1 MLATHRSDGGNSTD
15 SVKEEFQMNKFLN
28 PWLAYSMLVLVLSG
42 LGGCSKSVETPTT
55 PTDASITDAV
65 KANLSSDSQLSG
77 QRVDVT
83 VSNGEVTL
91 SGEVSSDAA
100 HLQAYKLANETPG
113 VKKVNDL
120 LQVRPVAVSTA
131 PQEPPP
137 VASSKSPAA
146 SRPSSSVRPSS
157 SPSGQSAGMSSA
169 PATGPAAQPPGSSS
183 VAPSAPPPPPPP
195 RVVSIPA
202 GTSIQVQMID
212 SVDSATNKIGD
223 TFLASLA
230 APIVVNNE
238 VIIPKNADVQV
249 KLESAKTSGKFT
261 GQSEL
266 TLALDSVKFR
276 GKSYPLTS
284 STFQQVGQSRG
295 KDTAKKTAIGAAI
308 GTAIGA
314 IAGGGKGAAIG
325 AGIGAG
331 SGAAAQVFMKGKQ
344 VKVPSETKIDF
355 QLEQPVDVTM
365 SGSQK

>member
-1 MLATHRSDGGNSTD
+1 
-15 SVKEEFQMNKFLN
+15 MNKFLSR
-28 PWLAYSMLVLVLSG
+28 WLAYSMLLLALSG
-42 LGGCSKSVETPTT
+42 LGGCAKPVETPT
-55 PTDASITDAV
+55 PTDASITEAV
-65 KANLSSDSQLSG
+65 KTSLSTDSQLSG

-91 SGEVSSDAA
+91 SGEVPTDAA

-113 VKKVNDL
+113 VTKVNDL
-120 LQVRPVAVSTA
+120 LQVRPGAGLA
-131 PQEPPP
+131 QAQEPTP
-137 VASSKSPAA
+137 VAGPRSAA
-146 SRPSSSVRPSS
+146 SRPSARPSS
-157 SPSGQSAGMSSA
+157 TQSGGSSSA
-169 PATGPAAQPPGSSS
+169 PASAAPIEPTRSSP
-183 VAPSAPPPPPPP
+183 VTPSAPPPPPPP
-195 RVVSIPA
+195 RVVTIPA
-202 GTSIQVQMID
+202 GTSVQVQMID
-212 SVDSATNKIGD
+212 SVDSATGKIGD

-238 VIIPKNADVQV
+238 VIIPKDADVHV
-249 KLESAKTSGKFT
+249 KLASAKTSGKFT

-276 GKSYPLTS
+276 GQSYPLNST
-284 STFQQVGQSRG
+284 TFQQVGESRG

-355 QLEQPVDVTM
+355 QLEQPVDVTL
-365 SGSQK
+365 SAGKK

>member
-1 MLATHRSDGGNSTD
+1 M
-15 SVKEEFQMNKFLN
+15 KILN
-28 PWLAYSMLVLVLSG
+28 RWLAYSLFAVLVSG
-42 LGGCSKSVETPTT
+42 LGGCSKSAETPTT
-55 PTDASITDAV
+55 PTDASITDALR
-65 KANLSSDSQLSG
+65 ASLSSDTQLTG

-91 SGEVSSDAA
+91 SGEVLTDAA
-100 HLQAYKLANETPG
+100 HLQAYKLASETPG

-120 LQVRPVAVSTA
+120 LQVRPAAASTA

-137 VASSKSPAA
+137 AMGSARAQTGSSKPSARPSPSQSAGAYNAPAA
-146 SRPSSSVRPSS
+146 S
-157 SPSGQSAGMSSA
+157 
-169 PATGPAAQPPGSSS
+169 PASQPAGSSS

-195 RVVSIPA
+195 RVVTIPA

-212 SVDSATNKIGD
+212 SVDSATNKVGD

-230 APIVVNNE
+230 APIVVNDE
-238 VIIPKNADVQV
+238 VIIPKNADVQI
-249 KLESAKTSGKFT
+249 KLASAKTSGKFT

-266 TLALDSVKFR
+266 TVELDSVKFR
-276 GKSYPLTS
+276 GQSYPLTS
-284 STFQQVGQSRG
+284 STFQQVGESRG

-355 QLEQPVDVTM
+355 QLEQPVDVTL
-365 SGSQK
+365 SASKK

>member
-1 MLATHRSDGGNSTD
+1 MKRFSKRS
-15 SVKEEFQMNKFLN
+15 
-28 PWLAYSMLVLVLSG
+28 LAYSMLVLAVSG
-42 LGGCSKSVETPTT
+42 LWGCARSAETPAT
-55 PTDASITDAV
+55 PTDASITDAL
-65 KANLSSDSQLSG
+65 KASLSSDPQLSAD
-77 QRVDVT
+77 RVAVT

-120 LQVRPVAVSTA
+120 LQVRPAAASA
-131 PQEPPP
+131 PPQEPPA
-137 VASSKSPAA
+137 VAVSK
-146 SRPSSSVRPSS
+146 
-157 SPSGQSAGMSSA
+157 A
-169 PATGPAAQPPGSSS
+169 PAGSARQPSRSQGAGTSGVPATAPISQPAGSSS
-183 VAPSAPPPPPPP
+183 VAPSAPPPPPP
-195 RVVSIPA
+195 RVVTIPA
-202 GTSIQVQMID
+202 GTSVQIQMID

-230 APIVVNNE
+230 APIVVDNE
-238 VIIPKNADVQV
+238 VIIPKDADVQV
-249 KLESAKTSGKFT
+249 KLASAKTSGKFT

-266 TLALDSVKFR
+266 TLELDSVKYR

-284 STFQQVGQSRG
+284 STFQQVGASRG

-331 SGAAAQVFMKGKQ
+331 SGAATQVFMKGKQ

-355 QLEQPVDVTM
+355 QLEQPVDVTPV
-365 SGSQK
+365 GK

>member
-1 MLATHRSDGGNSTD
+1 M
-15 SVKEEFQMNKFLN
+15 KKFSN
-28 PWLAYSMLVLVLSG
+28 RWLAYSMLLLAISG
-42 LGGCSKSVETPTT
+42 LGGCAKSVETPT

-65 KANLSSDSQLSG
+65 KANLSTDSQLSG

-91 SGEVSSDAA
+91 SGEVSTDAA

-120 LQVRPVAVSTA
+120 LQVRPAAASA
-131 PQEPPP
+131 QLQEPPP
-137 VASSKSPAA
+137 VASSKSTA
-146 SRPSSSVRPSS
+146 SRPSAKPSS
-157 SPSGQSAGMSSA
+157 SQAGGTSSA
-169 PATGPAAQPPGSSS
+169 PVSAASPEPTGPSS

-195 RVVSIPA
+195 RVITIPE
-202 GTSIQVQMID
+202 GTSVQVQMID
-212 SVDSATNKIGD
+212 SVDSATGKIGD

-238 VIIPKNADVQV
+238 VIIPKDADVYV
-249 KLESAKTSGKFT
+249 KLASAKTSGKFT

-266 TLALDSVKFR
+266 TLGLDSVKFR
-276 GKSYPLTS
+276 GTSYPLNS
-284 STFQQVGQSRG
+284 STFQQVGESRG

-331 SGAAAQVFMKGKQ
+331 SGAATQVFMKGKQ

-355 QLEQPVDVTM
+355 QLEQPVDVTV
-365 SGSQK
+365 SGGKK

>member
-1 MLATHRSDGGNSTD
+1 MKRL
-15 SVKEEFQMNKFLN
+15 LN
-28 PWLAYSMLVLVLSG
+28 RWLAYSMLFLVISG
-42 LGGCSKSVETPTT
+42 LGGCAKSAETPST

-65 KANLSSDSQLSG
+65 KASLSSDSQLSG

-120 LQVRPVAVSTA
+120 LQVRPAAASA
-131 PQEPPP
+131 QSQEPPP
-137 VASSKSPAA
+137 VASSKSPSGPLRPSAK
-146 SRPSSSVRPSS
+146 PSSSQPAVT
-157 SPSGQSAGMSSA
+157 SSA
-169 PATGPAAQPPGSSS
+169 PATAPAAQPSASSS
-183 VAPSAPPPPPPP
+183 VAPSAPQPPPPP

-249 KLESAKTSGKFT
+249 KLASAKTSGKFT

-284 STFQQVGQSRG
+284 STFQQMGESRG

-325 AGIGAG
+325 AGVGAG

-355 QLEQPVDVTM
+355 QLEQPVDVTL
-365 SGSQK
+365 SAGKK

>member
-1 MLATHRSDGGNSTD
+1 MKKLSNR
-15 SVKEEFQMNKFLN
+15 
-28 PWLAYSMLVLVLSG
+28 WLAYSMLVLVVLG
-42 LGGCSKSVETPTT
+42 LGGCAKSAETPTT
-55 PTDASITDAV
+55 PTDTSITDAV
-65 KANLSSDSQLSG
+65 KASLSSDSQLSG

-91 SGEVSSDAA
+91 SGEVSDDAA

-120 LQVRPVAVSTA
+120 LQVRPAAASVQ
-131 PQEPPP
+131 PQEPPAVP
-137 VASSKSPAA
+137 SSKSPAGS
-146 SRPSSSVRPSS
+146 SRSSVKPSSSHVA
-157 SPSGQSAGMSSA
+157 GSASA
-169 PATGPAAQPPGSSS
+169 PAVPVAPPTGSSS
-183 VAPSAPPPPPPP
+183 MATSAPPPPP
-195 RVVSIPA
+195 RVVTIPP
-202 GTSIQVQMID
+202 GTSVQVQMID
-212 SVDSATNKIGD
+212 SVDSATNKVGD

-238 VIIPKNADVQV
+238 VIIPKNADVQI
-249 KLESAKTSGKFT
+249 KLASAKTSGKFT

-266 TLALDSVKFR
+266 TLELDSVKFR
-276 GKSYPLTS
+276 GKSYPLSS

-325 AGIGAG
+325 AGVGAG

-355 QLEQPVDVTM
+355 QLEQPVDVTAPA
-365 SGSQK
+365 SK

>member
-1 MLATHRSDGGNSTD
+1 MRKSNR
-15 SVKEEFQMNKFLN
+15 
-28 PWLAYSMLVLVLSG
+28 WLAYSILALVFSG
-42 LGGCSKSVETPTT
+42 LAGCSKPTETPAT
-55 PTDASITDAV
+55 PTDASITDAIR
-65 KANLSSDSQLSG
+65 ASLASDSQLSG

-100 HLQAYKLANETPG
+100 HLQAYKLATETAG

-120 LQVRPVAVSTA
+120 LQVRPDVASAV
-131 PQEPPP
+131 PPEQP
-137 VASSKSPAA
+137 RAIASSKRQSASSKPSAQSGGTPQAPSAVAPPQSAGAA
-146 SRPSSSVRPSS
+146 SSSV
-157 SPSGQSAGMSSA
+157 SP
-169 PATGPAAQPPGSSS
+169 P
-183 VAPSAPPPPPPP
+183 APPPPPPP
-195 RVVSIPA
+195 RVVTIPA
-202 GTSIQVQMID
+202 GTSVQVQMID

-230 APIVVNNE
+230 APIVVNDE
-238 VIIPKNADVQV
+238 VIIPKNADVQI
-249 KLESAKTSGKFT
+249 KLASAKTSGKFT

-266 TLALDSVKFR
+266 TLELDSVKFR

-331 SGAAAQVFMKGKQ
+331 SGAASQVFMKGKQ

-355 QLEQPVDVTM
+355 QLEQPVDVTAPR
-365 SGSQK
+365 K

>member
-1 MLATHRSDGGNSTD
+1 MKRL
-15 SVKEEFQMNKFLN
+15 LN
-28 PWLAYSMLVLVLSG
+28 RWLAYSMLFLVISG
-42 LGGCSKSVETPTT
+42 LGGCAKSAETPST

-65 KANLSSDSQLSG
+65 KASLSTDSQLSG

-120 LQVRPVAVSTA
+120 LQVRPAAVSA
-131 PQEPPP
+131 QAQEPPP
-137 VASSKSPAA
+137 IASSKSPSGI
-146 SRPSSSVRPSS
+146 SRPSAKPSS
-157 SPSGQSAGMSSA
+157 SQSAVTSSA
-169 PATGPAAQPPGSSS
+169 PATAPAAQPSGSSS
-183 VAPSAPPPPPPP
+183 VAPSAPQPPPPP

-249 KLESAKTSGKFT
+249 KLASAKTSGKFT

-284 STFQQVGQSRG
+284 STFQQMGESRG

-355 QLEQPVDVTM
+355 QLEQPVDVTL
-365 SGSQK
+365 SAAKK

>member
-1 MLATHRSDGGNSTD
+1 M
-15 SVKEEFQMNKFLN
+15 KKFLN
-28 PWLAYSMLVLVLSG
+28 RSLAYSLLLLAISG
-42 LGGCSKSVETPTT
+42 LAGCAKPAETPA

-65 KANLSSDSQLSG
+65 KTSLSTDSQLSG
-77 QRVDVT
+77 ERVDVT

-91 SGEVSSDAA
+91 SGEVTTDGA

-120 LQVRPVAVSTA
+120 LQVRPAA
-131 PQEPPP
+131 AAQAQEPPP
-137 VASSKSPAA
+137 VASSKSQA
-146 SRPSSSVRPSS
+146 SRPSAKPSS
-157 SPSGQSAGMSSA
+157 PQSGGTSSA
-169 PATGPAAQPPGSSS
+169 PTSTAATQPTGSSS
-183 VAPSAPPPPPPP
+183 VIPSAPPPPPPP
-195 RVVSIPA
+195 RIVSIPA

-238 VIIPKNADVQV
+238 VIIPKDADVQV
-249 KLESAKTSGKFT
+249 KLASAKTSGKFT

-266 TLALDSVKFR
+266 TLALDSLKFR

-284 STFQQVGQSRG
+284 STFQQMGQSRG

-331 SGAAAQVFMKGKQ
+331 SGAATQVFMKGKQ

-365 SGSQK
+365 SASKSSR

>member
-1 MLATHRSDGGNSTD
+1 MKKSNR
-15 SVKEEFQMNKFLN
+15 
-28 PWLAYSMLVLVLSG
+28 WLAYSILALVFSG
-42 LGGCSKSVETPTT
+42 LVGCSKSAEIPTT
-55 PTDASITDAV
+55 PTDASITDAL
-65 KANLSSDSQLSG
+65 KASLSADSQLSG

-91 SGEVSSDAA
+91 SGEVSTDAA
-100 HLQAYKLANETPG
+100 HLQAYKLATETAG

-120 LQVRPVAVSTA
+120 LQVRPAAASA
-131 PQEPPP
+131 AASEPPP
-137 VASSKSPAA
+137 AMASSRTQGGS
-146 SRPSSSVRPSS
+146 SRPSAQAAGTSRAPSAVP
-157 SPSGQSAGMSSA
+157 PSQPAGA
-169 PATGPAAQPPGSSS
+169 GSSS
-183 VAPSAPPPPPPP
+183 VAPSAPPPPPPA
-195 RVVSIPA
+195 RVVTIPA
-202 GTSIQVQMID
+202 GTSVQVQMID
-212 SVDSATNKIGD
+212 SVDSAANKIGD

-230 APIVVNNE
+230 APIVVNDE
-238 VIIPKNADVQV
+238 VIIPKNADVHI
-249 KLESAKTSGKFT
+249 KLASAKTSGKFT

-266 TLALDSVKFR
+266 TLELDSVKFR

-355 QLEQPVDVTM
+355 QLEQPVDVTAPR
-365 SGSQK
+365 K

>member
-1 MLATHRSDGGNSTD
+1 M
-15 SVKEEFQMNKFLN
+15 KKFSN
-28 PWLAYSMLVLVLSG
+28 RWLAYSMLLLAISG
-42 LGGCSKSVETPTT
+42 LGGCAKSVETPT

-65 KANLSSDSQLSG
+65 KANLSTDSQLSG

-91 SGEVSSDAA
+91 SGEVSTDAA

-120 LQVRPVAVSTA
+120 LQVRPAAASA
-131 PQEPPP
+131 QLQEPPP
-137 VASSKSPAA
+137 VASSKSTA
-146 SRPSSSVRPSS
+146 SRPSAKPSS
-157 SPSGQSAGMSSA
+157 SQAGGTSSA
-169 PATGPAAQPPGSSS
+169 PVSAASPEPTGPSS

-195 RVVSIPA
+195 RVITIPE
-202 GTSIQVQMID
+202 GTSVQVQMID
-212 SVDSATNKIGD
+212 SVDSATGKIGD

-238 VIIPKNADVQV
+238 VIIPKNADVYV
-249 KLESAKTSGKFT
+249 KLASAKTSGKFT

-266 TLALDSVKFR
+266 TLALDSMKFH
-276 GKSYPLTS
+276 GKSYPLNST
-284 STFQQVGQSRG
+284 TFQQVGESRG

-331 SGAAAQVFMKGKQ
+331 SGAATQVFMKGKQ

-355 QLEQPVDVTM
+355 QLEQPVDVTV
-365 SGSQK
+365 SAGKK

>member
-1 MLATHRSDGGNSTD
+1 
-15 SVKEEFQMNKFLN
+15 MNKFLN
-28 PWLAYSMLVLVLSG
+28 RGMAYLILLLAVCG
-42 LGGCSKSVETPTT
+42 LGGCTKSVETPTT

-65 KANLSSDSQLSG
+65 KASLSTDYQLSG

-91 SGEVSSDAA
+91 SGEVPTDAA
-100 HLQAYKLANETPG
+100 HLQAYKLASETPG

-120 LQVRPVAVSTA
+120 LQVRPAAASA
-131 PQEPPP
+131 QPQEPPP
-137 VASSKSPAA
+137 AMTSSKSHAGSSKPAVKPA
-146 SRPSSSVRPSS
+146 PSQSAAGPSSTP
-157 SPSGQSAGMSSA
+157 AMA
-169 PATGPAAQPPGSSS
+169 PTSQPAGSSS
-183 VAPSAPPPPPPP
+183 VAQSAPPPPPPP
-195 RVVSIPA
+195 RVVTIPA
-202 GTSIQVQMID
+202 GSSVQVQMID
-212 SVDSATNKIGD
+212 SVDSETNKVGD

-238 VIIPKNADVQV
+238 VIIPKNADVQI
-249 KLESAKTSGKFT
+249 KLASTKTSGKFT

-266 TLALDSVKFR
+266 TLGLDSVKYH
-276 GKSYPLTS
+276 GKSYQLTS
-284 STFQQVGQSRG
+284 STFQQVGESRG

-331 SGAAAQVFMKGKQ
+331 SGAATQVFMKGKQ

-355 QLEQPVDVTM
+355 KLEQPVDITM
-365 SGSQK
+365 SAGKK

>member
-1 MLATHRSDGGNSTD
+1 MKRL
-15 SVKEEFQMNKFLN
+15 LN
-28 PWLAYSMLVLVLSG
+28 RWLAYSMLLAVVSG
-42 LGGCSKSVETPTT
+42 LGGCAKSAEIPGT

-65 KANLSSDSQLSG
+65 KANLSTDSQLSG
-77 QRVDVT
+77 ERVDVT

-91 SGEVSSDAA
+91 SGEVSSDGA

-120 LQVRPVAVSTA
+120 LQVRPAASA
-131 PQEPPP
+131 EAQQPPP
-137 VASSKSPAA
+137 AASSKSTAA
-146 SRPSSSVRPSS
+146 SSRSAAKPSSS
-157 SPSGQSAGMSSA
+157 QAAGTSSA
-169 PATGPAAQPPGSSS
+169 PASAPAALPTGSAS

-195 RVVSIPA
+195 RVVTIPA
-202 GTSIQVQMID
+202 GTSVQVQMID

-230 APIVVNNE
+230 APIVVNDE
-238 VIIPKNADVQV
+238 VIIPKNADVNI
-249 KLESAKTSGKFT
+249 KLASAKTSGKFT

-266 TLALDSVKFR
+266 TLQLDSVKFR
-276 GKSYPLTS
+276 GKSYPLAST
-284 STFQQVGQSRG
+284 TFQQVGQSRG

-331 SGAAAQVFMKGKQ
+331 SGAASQVFMKGKQ

-355 QLEQPVDVTM
+355 QLEQPVDVTLPA
-365 SGSQK
+365 SKK

>member
-1 MLATHRSDGGNSTD
+1 M
-15 SVKEEFQMNKFLN
+15 KKFLSR
-28 PWLAYSMLVLVLSG
+28 WLAYSMLSLAVSG
-42 LGGCSKSVETPTT
+42 LLGCAKHAEAPTA
-55 PTDASITDAV
+55 TDASITAAV
-65 KANLSSDSQLSG
+65 KTSLSTDSQLSG
-77 QRVDVT
+77 QSVDVT

-91 SGEVSSDAA
+91 SGEVSNDAA

-120 LQVRPVAVSTA
+120 LQVRPAAASA
-131 PQEPPP
+131 QAQEPPP
-137 VASSKSPAA
+137 VASSKSPA
-146 SRPSSSVRPSS
+146 SRPSAKPSS
-157 SPSGQSAGMSSA
+157 SHSGGTSSA
-169 PATGPAAQPPGSSS
+169 PTSVAPTEPTRSSPA
-183 VAPSAPPPPPPP
+183 APSAPPPPPPP
-195 RVVSIPA
+195 PPPRVVTIPA

-249 KLESAKTSGKFT
+249 KLASAKTSGKFT

-276 GKSYPLTS
+276 GNSYPLNST
-284 STFQQVGQSRG
+284 TFQQVGESRG

-355 QLEQPVDVTM
+355 QLEQPVDVTV
-365 SGSQK
+365 SAGKK

>member
-1 MLATHRSDGGNSTD
+1 M
-15 SVKEEFQMNKFLN
+15 KKFLN
-28 PWLAYSMLVLVLSG
+28 RWLAYSMLLLAISG
-42 LGGCSKSVETPTT
+42 LGGCAKPAETPT
-55 PTDASITDAV
+55 PTDASITEAV
-65 KANLSSDSQLSG
+65 KSSLSTDAQLSG

-91 SGEVSSDAA
+91 SGEVPTDAA

-120 LQVRPVAVSTA
+120 LQVRPAAASA
-131 PQEPPP
+131 QAQEPPP
-137 VASSKSPAA
+137 VVSSKSAG
-146 SRPSSSVRPSS
+146 SRPSAKPSS
-157 SPSGQSAGMSSA
+157 SQPGGTSSA
-169 PATGPAAQPPGSSS
+169 PASAAAPQPTGSSP
-183 VAPSAPPPPPPP
+183 VAPSVPPPPPPPP
-195 RVVSIPA
+195 RVVTIPA
-202 GTSIQVQMID
+202 GTSVQVQMID
-212 SVDSATNKIGD
+212 SVDSATGKIGD

-238 VIIPKNADVQV
+238 VIIPKDADVYV
-249 KLESAKTSGKFT
+249 KLASAKTSGKFT

-266 TLALDSVKFR
+266 TLALDSMKFR
-276 GKSYPLTS
+276 GKSYPLSS
-284 STFQQVGQSRG
+284 STFQQVGESRG

-331 SGAAAQVFMKGKQ
+331 SGAATQVFMKGKQ

-355 QLEQPVDVTM
+355 QLEQPVDVTP
-365 SGSQK
+365 SASKK

>member
-1 MLATHRSDGGNSTD
+1 
-15 SVKEEFQMNKFLN
+15 MNKFLN

-42 LGGCSKSVETPTT
+42 LGGCSKSVDTPT
-55 PTDASITDAV
+55 PTDASISDAV
-65 KANLSSDSQLSG
+65 KASLSTDSQLSG

-91 SGEVSSDAA
+91 SGEVSTDAD

-120 LQVRPVAVSTA
+120 IQVRPATA
-131 PQEPPP
+131 SAPPP
-137 VASSKSPAA
+137 EPAAVTSSKPAA
-146 SRPSSSVRPSS
+146 SPSKRPA
-157 SPSGQSAGMSSA
+157 QSQTASA
-169 PATGPAAQPPGSSS
+169 PSAPNIERPASSSS
-183 VAPSAPPPPPPP
+183 VAQPVAPPPPPPPPPP
-195 RVVSIPA
+195 RVVTIPA
-202 GTSIQVQMID
+202 GTSVQVQMID

-230 APIVVNNE
+230 APIVVNDE
-238 VIIPKNADVQV
+238 VIIPKNADVSI
-249 KLESAKTSGKFT
+249 KLASAKTSGKFT

-266 TLALDSVKFR
+266 TLQLESVKFR
-276 GKSYPLTS
+276 GRSYPLTS
-284 STFQQVGQSRG
+284 STFQQMGQSRG

-331 SGAAAQVFMKGKQ
+331 SGAATQVFMKGKQ

-365 SGSQK
+365 SGSKK

>member
-1 MLATHRSDGGNSTD
+1 MWKSNR
-15 SVKEEFQMNKFLN
+15 
-28 PWLAYSMLVLVLSG
+28 WLAYSMLALVFSG
-42 LGGCSKSVETPTT
+42 LAGCSKSVETPAA
-55 PTDASITDAV
+55 PTDASITDAI
-65 KANLSSDSQLSG
+65 KASLTSDSQLSG

-100 HLQAYKLANETPG
+100 HLQAYKLATETAG

-120 LQVRPVAVSTA
+120 LQVQPAAASAV
-131 PQEPPP
+131 PPEQP
-137 VASSKSPAA
+137 RAIASSKRQGASSKPSAQSGGTPQAPSAVAPPQSAGAA
-146 SRPSSSVRPSS
+146 SSSV
-157 SPSGQSAGMSSA
+157 SP
-169 PATGPAAQPPGSSS
+169 P
-183 VAPSAPPPPPPP
+183 APPPPPPP
-195 RVVSIPA
+195 RVVTIPV
-202 GTSIQVQMID
+202 GTSVQVQMID
-212 SVDSATNKIGD
+212 SVDSATNKVGD

-230 APIVVNNE
+230 APIVVNDE
-238 VIIPKNADVQV
+238 VVIPKNADVQI
-249 KLESAKTSGKFT
+249 KLASAKTSGKFT

-266 TLALDSVKFR
+266 TLELDSVKFR
-276 GKSYPLTS
+276 GKSYALTS

-331 SGAAAQVFMKGKQ
+331 SGAASQVFMKGKQ

-355 QLEQPVDVTM
+355 QLEQPVDVTVPR
-365 SGSQK
+365 K

>member
-1 MLATHRSDGGNSTD
+1 
-15 SVKEEFQMNKFLN
+15 MNKFLN
-28 PWLAYSMLVLVLSG
+28 PWLAYSMLVLVLTG

-65 KANLSSDSQLSG
+65 KASLSTDSVLSG

-91 SGEVSSDAA
+91 SGEVSTDAA

-120 LQVRPVAVSTA
+120 LQVRPAAASTV

-137 VASSKSPAA
+137 VASSKSPAS
-146 SRPSSSVRPSS
+146 SRPSAKPSS
-157 SPSGQSAGMSSA
+157 SQSAQSTGMSSA
-169 PATGPAAQPPGSSS
+169 PATAPAAQPTGSSS

-238 VIIPKNADVQV
+238 VIIPKNADVQI
-249 KLESAKTSGKFT
+249 KLASAKTSGKFT

-266 TLALDSVKFR
+266 TLALDSMKYR

-284 STFQQVGQSRG
+284 STFQQMGESRG

-331 SGAAAQVFMKGKQ
+331 SGAATQVFMKGKQ
-344 VKVPSETKIDF
+344 VKVPSETKNRLSTGTACGRDH
-355 QLEQPVDVTM
+355 V
-365 SGSQK
+365 GK